1 LNNKHVRTL
10 LEKLNDYC
18 ARALENA
25 AAFASTRTHYEVTLD
40 HFVIKLME
48 EGGSDLDRVLSHFD
62 IDQDQLWQDILEHMA
77 TFNANNQGKPGFS
90 PVLFQWLEKA
100 YIASTLHYNQ
110 NQIRSIALLD
120 ALVEMSP
127 TLPGSAYQIL
137 DNIPLDTLRKNYESI
152 IDGSVE
158 AETYSPPVL
167 KMPATASKKANKQ
180 ETNMKSGGPKPA
192 PSDDQ
197 AGDSALARFT
207 EDVTAKAAEG
217 RIDPVLGRD
226 DEIRLMIDILSRRR
240 KNNPILVGEPGVGK
254 TALVE
259 GLAIRIAED
268 TVPDNLKKIRLHT
281 LDLGLLQAGA
291 GVKGEFEK
299 RLKAVIDEVKNSSTP
314 IIMFIDEAHTLIG
327 AGGQAGMSDAANLLK
342 PALARGELRT
352 IAATTWSEYKQYFER
367 DAALERRFQ
376 LVKVEEPSID
386 KAILMLNGLKD
397 KYQAHHNI
405 LITDEAIDSA
415 VKLSSRYINGRYLP
429 DKAIDLLDTAAA
441 RIRMGQ
447 AAKPASIESAD
458 SHINYI
464 EKRLKQLDDERKDGL
479 FVDQRLIAKLN
490 DDLQETIKCRDDEI
504 SRWEQETQLVNHI
517 HEKRNELK
525 EHYAAE
531 KPNKKAIEKS
541 LSESKKARVSL
552 VDVQGQEPL
561 VQAEVNGAA
570 IAKII
575 SDWTGIPV
583 GNMQKDDANA
593 LIAFEDRIGCR
604 VVGQDMAIAS
614 IGRAIRSARAGLS
627 NPEAP
632 LGVFLLTGPSGVGK
646 TETARAIAEEL
657 YGGERFLI
665 TINMSE
671 YQEAH
676 TVSQLKGSP
685 PGYVGYGEGGVLTEA
700 VRQRPYSVVLLDE
713 VEKAHPD
720 VMNLFYQVF
729 DRGFMRDGEG
739 REIDFKNTIILMTS
753 NLASAEITELTQP
766 PVKEMD
772 MTELSGEAGEEAMAD
787 SSQTAESAE
796 DKWEMPGIGTIR
808 ESIQPIL
815 LRHFQ
820 PALLG
825 RMQVVPFVS
834 LDQDALKNIV
844 ALKLDAV
851 AQRLKDSH
859 DIEFRCTPDILD
871 YLADR
876 CNQTETGA
884 RYINSII
891 EQQLLPEIAR
901 SILAYMMEDDM
912 PDILTLELDE
922 NDEMSLVFADRQPEP
937 VQQSAKIEAEAIA

>member
-1 LNNKHVRTL
+1 
-10 LEKLNDYC
+10 
-18 ARALENA
+18 
-25 AAFASTRTHYEVTLD
+25 
-40 HFVIKLME
+40 
-48 EGGSDLDRVLSHFD
+48 
-62 IDQDQLWQDILEHMA
+62 
-77 TFNANNQGKPGFS
+77 
-90 PVLFQWLEKA
+90 
-100 YIASTLHYNQ
+100 
-110 NQIRSIALLD
+110 
-120 ALVEMSP
+120 
-127 TLPGSAYQIL
+127 
-137 DNIPLDTLRKNYESI
+137 
-152 IDGSVE
+152 
-158 AETYSPPVL
+158 
-167 KMPATASKKANKQ
+167 
-180 ETNMKSGGPKPA
+180 
-192 PSDDQ
+192 
-197 AGDSALARFT
+197 
-207 EDVTAKAAEG
+207 
-217 RIDPVLGRD
+217 
-226 DEIRLMIDILSRRR
+226 
-240 KNNPILVGEPGVGK
+240 
-254 TALVE
+254 
-259 GLAIRIAED
+259 
-268 TVPDNLKKIRLHT
+268 
-281 LDLGLLQAGA
+281 
-291 GVKGEFEK
+291 
-299 RLKAVIDEVKNSSTP
+299 
-314 IIMFIDEAHTLIG
+314 
-327 AGGQAGMSDAANLLK
+327 
-342 PALARGELRT
+342 
-352 IAATTWSEYKQYFER
+352 
-367 DAALERRFQ
+367 
-376 LVKVEEPSID
+376 
-386 KAILMLNGLKD
+386 
-397 KYQAHHNI
+397 
-405 LITDEAIDSA
+405 
-415 VKLSSRYINGRYLP
+415 
-429 DKAIDLLDTAAA
+429 
-441 RIRMGQ
+441 
-447 AAKPASIESAD
+447 
-458 SHINYI
+458 
-464 EKRLKQLDDERKDGL
+464 
-479 FVDQRLIAKLN
+479 
-490 DDLQETIKCRDDEI
+490 
-504 SRWEQETQLVNHI
+504 
-517 HEKRNELK
+517 
-525 EHYAAE
+525 
-531 KPNKKAIEKS
+531 
-541 LSESKKARVSL
+541 
-552 VDVQGQEPL
+552 
-561 VQAEVNGAA
+561 
-570 IAKII
+570 
-575 SDWTGIPV
+575 
-583 GNMQKDDANA
+583 
-593 LIAFEDRIGCR
+593 
-604 VVGQDMAIAS
+604 MAIAS